1 MPKELDVVEMEYHEL
16 ISTSQKTNSFKNHR
30 FGLRIKTSPL
40 TYEKDFADLVI
51 AVKTKLNTIIISE
64 KGDKKK

>member
-1 MPKELDVVEMEYHEL
+1 MAKELDIFEMEYHEL
-16 ISTSQKTNSFKNHR
+16 ISTSQKTSFKNHR

-40 TYEKDFADLVI
+40 TYEQDFADLVI